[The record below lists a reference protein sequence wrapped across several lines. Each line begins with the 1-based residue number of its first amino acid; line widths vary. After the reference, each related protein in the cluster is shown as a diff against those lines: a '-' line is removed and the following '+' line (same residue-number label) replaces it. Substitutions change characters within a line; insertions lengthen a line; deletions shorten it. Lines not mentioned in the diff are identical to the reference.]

1 MIKPIIFHKCFI
13 KQFIFGFRFFSY
25 AGVEAREALQNA
37 RHFVMKRKAER
48 RNTGLSVNAVL
59 QKLTIFFKNVILEKW
74 KI

>member
-1 MIKPIIFHKCFI
+1 
-13 KQFIFGFRFFSY
+13 
-25 AGVEAREALQNA
+25 VEAREALQNA
-37 RHFVMKRKAER
+37 RHFVMKQKAER

>member
-1 MIKPIIFHKCFI
+1 
-13 KQFIFGFRFFSY
+13 
-25 AGVEAREALQNA
+25 VEAREALQNA

-59 QKLTIFFKNVILEKW
+59 QKLTIFFKNAILEKW